1 MAQRDKQKMLL
12 SMDSM
17 VSKLPDKGKSIEARV
32 GVLDGEIASAKAEL
46 RARHGAGVPAS
57 EASKSAAMAALDSH
71 IAETAPAI
79 ANKSAVKDSAKYK
92 PELVKDDDEAVEDLN
107 ADGVAEAMSD
117 DDEGEDE
124 VVEEVDITAGPESIA
139 GTDDGDGDGDEEPTP
154 SSPAPAAPVTEGEMA
169 DLHLGLGLDLARTDS
184 NGSNADDAFETAPS
198 SPADSKEVD
207 DLSAM
212 LGGMGV

>member
-1 MAQRDKQKMLL
+1 
-12 SMDSM
+12 
-17 VSKLPDKGKSIEARV
+17 
-32 GVLDGEIASAKAEL
+32 
-46 RARHGAGVPAS
+46 
-57 EASKSAAMAALDSH
+57 
-71 IAETAPAI
+71 
-79 ANKSAVKDSAKYK
+79 
-92 PELVKDDDEAVEDLN
+92 
-107 ADGVAEAMSD
+107 MSD

-154 SSPAPAAPVTEGEMA
+154 SSPAPAAPVTDGEMA
-169 DLHLGLGLDLARTDS
+169 DLHLDLGLDLARTDS